1 MEVQPLKIIGEKKTW
16 ITSHVLRHQTLP
28 ENIETSEIVYT
39 ITMSPKYGYISV
51 LKSTKVLLKQL
62 LSEIR
67 QLIFDFVFI
76 FFSE

>member
-51 LKSTKVLLKQL
+51 LKSTKVKVQL